1 MNRGRSK
8 VHNLRSLETKH
19 LDIGCKQKHGGFL
32 FFCELAIENQQ
43 HINSF
48 VIYGGMEM
56 TMKESRLGVF
66 KITLKSGFTV
76 WAREK
81 NTGPVRGIAAAL
93 PCCTRAIYLCR
104 VFLVVVNIFRSLRCL
119 SGLFLLVESRYHS
132 WFSFPFRQNLRL
144 NRRQIFSGGF
154 LGQGMGDGRSSGG
167 ALGACGLTVRKLESF
182 LVFGTKGGLD
192 RGTGMGRRGFNAI
205 GMTALSALFCSSGE
219 WGCYEHYAGGGWG
232 EYERV
237 ACREGGIADRVLI
250 MSGL

>member
-1 MNRGRSK
+1 M
-8 VHNLRSLETKH
+8 
-19 LDIGCKQKHGGFL
+19 

-43 HINSF
+43 HTNSF

-93 PCCTRAIYLCR
+93 PCCTRPIYLCR
-104 VFLVVVNIFRSLRCL
+104 VSLVMVNIFRSLLCL
-119 SGLFLLVESRYHS
+119 SGFFLLVESRYHS

-154 LGQGMGDGRSSGG
+154 PGQRMGDGRRSGG
-167 ALGACGLTVRKLESF
+167 ALDACGLTVRKLESF
-182 LVFGTKGGLD
+182 WYLGRGVGLIAAQVW
-192 RGTGMGRRGFNAI
+192 NA
-205 GMTALSALFCSSGE
+205 GVST
-219 WGCYEHYAGGGWG
+219 
-232 EYERV
+232 R
-237 ACREGGIADRVLI
+237 
-250 MSGL
+250 